1 MPPSPIGEGPFRPT
15 QSPVTA
21 TVTLAVIIGAHGVQ
35 GEVRVKLFC
44 DSLASLQLHPSF
56 NDGALTPVALR
67 PNKDGA
73 LARFAG
79 VNDRNAAEALRGT
92 ELTVPRDALPPLG
105 PGEYYYADL
114 IGLTCLSIEGAMLGE
129 CIAVV
134 NFGASDVLEIRKPDG
149 KTFMVPMTP
158 QAVPEWDK
166 ERIVIDPVF
175 VD

>member
-1 MPPSPIGEGPFRPT
+1 
-15 QSPVTA
+15 
-21 TVTLAVIIGAHGVQ
+21 VQ
-35 GEVRVKLFC
+35 GEVRLKLYC
-44 DSLASLQLHPSF
+44 DTLASLQLHPSF
-56 NDGALTPVALR
+56 NDGALTPLALR

-92 ELTVPRDALPPLG
+92 ELTVPRDALPALG
-105 PGEYYYADL
+105 PGEYYYTDL
-114 IGLTCLSIEGAMLGE
+114 IGLACVSTEDAALGE

-149 KTFMVPMTP
+149 KNFMVPMTP
-158 QAVPEWDK
+158 QAVPEWNR
-166 ERIVIDPVF
+166 ERILIDAAF